1 MYNIYSHN
9 ENILNLA
16 KSIITECSLMYL
28 HPFGSTQPENVEI
41 IGGNDNGPMVVIYD
55 QEPLDL
61 FYNTPLFNYI
71 HDIHRDLQGEFR
83 PMILLSTERRSQE
96 KEKILQRY
104 NAIDVNYFF
113 HAFCAS
119 DWYRGYRYNTG
130 ITSPAKRKL
139 QKKFISFNRITGS
152 MRAYRSLLIAELA
165 NVIDQGYVSYSH
177 TCPVHNETV
186 RDALVNN
193 NKKFKLSRSYIETMA
208 SKIDSLPSP
217 LRIDSSEADIPNG
230 SQSIGPLPELM
241 SSFLHVV
248 TETMFWDDRT
258 HLTEKIFKPIV
269 AKQPFVLV
277 GCYKNLE
284 YLKSYGFRTFDR
296 WWNED
301 YDNIADPVQRLN
313 AVSNIVKT
321 ICEKSLLDLES
332 MLQDMTEVLEY
343 NYNLFYSTGFL
354 DKAWAELESS
364 FEKVNDKLVAWTR
377 PNIGMPCPQVSR
389 NERLEIRQNTSSYE
403 EELKAIAE
411 LESQILS
418 KT

>member
-1 MYNIYSHN
+1 
-9 ENILNLA
+9 
-16 KSIITECSLMYL
+16 MYL

-83 PMILLSTERRSQE
+83 PMILLNTERHSKE

-139 QKKFISFNRITGS
+139 QKKFICFNRITGN
-152 MRAYRSLLIAELA
+152 MRVYRSLLIAELA
-165 NVIDQGYVSYSH
+165 DVIDQGYVSYSH
-177 TCPVHNETV
+177 TCPVHNETC
-186 RDALVNN
+186 RDALINN
-193 NKKFKLSRSYIETMA
+193 NKKFRLNQSYID
-208 SKIDSLPSP
+208 KIANKVNSLPNP

-241 SSFLHVV
+241 SSFLHIV

-277 GCYKNLE
+277 GCHKNLE

-296 WWNED
+296 WWDES
-301 YDNIADPVQRLN
+301 YDSIADPIQRLE

-321 ICEKSLLDLES
+321 ICKKSLPELEDL
-332 MLQDMTEVLEY
+332 LQDIAEVLEY

-354 DKAWAELESS
+354 DKAWTELESN
-364 FEKVNDKLVAWTR
+364 FEKVNDKLVGWTR
-377 PNIGMPCPQVSR
+377 PNIGMPCPQISR
-389 NERLEIRQNTSSYE
+389 NKRLEIRQNTSSYE

>member
-1 MYNIYSHN
+1 
-9 ENILNLA
+9 
-16 KSIITECSLMYL
+16 
-28 HPFGSTQPENVEI
+28 
-41 IGGNDNGPMVVIYD
+41 
-55 QEPLDL
+55 L

-83 PMILLSTERRSQE
+83 PMILLNTERHSKE

-139 QKKFISFNRITGS
+139 QKKFICFNRITGN
-152 MRAYRSLLIAELA
+152 MRVYRSLLIAELA
-165 NVIDQGYVSYSH
+165 DVIDQGYVSYSH
-177 TCPVHNETV
+177 TCPVHNETC
-186 RDALVNN
+186 RDALINN
-193 NKKFKLSRSYIETMA
+193 NKKFRLNQSYIETMA
-208 SKIDSLPSP
+208 SKISSLPNP

-241 SSFLHVV
+241 SSFLHIV

-277 GCYKNLE
+277 GCHKNLE

-296 WWNED
+296 WWDES
-301 YDNIADPVQRLN
+301 YDSIADPIQRLE

-321 ICEKSLLDLES
+321 ICKKSLPELEDL
-332 MLQDMTEVLEY
+332 LQDMAEVLEY
-343 NYNLFYSTGFL
+343 NYNLFYSTDFL
-354 DKAWAELESS
+354 DKAWTELESN
-364 FEKVNDKLVAWTR
+364 FEKVNDKLVGWTR

-389 NERLEIRQNTSSYE
+389 NKRLEIRQNTSSYE